1 MVLPTTLNKLK
12 DFSFEQ
18 VYSLLIS
25 GSRPLVTKRV
35 LRRGLLKLGIESLP
49 KLEAMK
55 SSYPLIEYEK
65 TLYRFNQ
72 LMKKYAMKDE
82 HLL

>member
-1 MVLPTTLNKLK
+1 MVLPTTLKKLN

-25 GSRPLVTKRV
+25 GSRPMITKRV
-35 LRRGLLKLGIESLP
+35 LRRGLLKIGIEALP
-49 KLEAMK
+49 KLEALK

-72 LMKKYAMKDE
+72 LLKKYALKEEQM
-82 HLL
+82 L